1 MRIQAIDEALRQLE
15 PVNMRAIDEYNEVE
29 LRLSD
34 LQGKRDTLFT
44 EREQLL
50 ERIDQYEQL
59 KRDAFM
65 EAYTSINANFK
76 EIFHELSDGVGELLL
91 DDPDDPFAGGM
102 TIQAQPRKKTL
113 QRIEAMSGGEKK
125 ALPHLHS
132 FSRSSNTVL
141 LPSMLLMKLICF
153 LTAGMWKGFQNALK
167 PQDQKSSLLLSP

>member
-1 MRIQAIDEALRQLE
+1 
-15 PVNMRAIDEYNEVE
+15 MRAIDEYNEVE

-76 EIFHELSDGVGELLL
+76 EIFHELSDGMQTGKGKGQAMIQAFGLIESPYVIMADGDGTYLAREARSLLKPL
-91 DDPDDPFAGGM
+91 LEGSADHVMPFWSADDPEVELDAGC
-102 TIQAQPRKKTL
+102 KC
-113 QRIEAMSGGEKK
+113 
-125 ALPHLHS
+125 S
-132 FSRSSNTVL
+132 FNILGR
-141 LPSMLLMKLICF
+141 
-153 LTAGMWKGFQNALK
+153 
-167 PQDQKSSLLLSP
+167 